1 MQEKKRKQERSER
14 DQLLTLVNQWDPAG
28 LLGAGAARDEYGP
41 LVDKLFSLLSNESS
55 AAAITEF
62 LDSEVRGQFGIAP
75 PQPAQFAAK
84 VLTWSRLR
92 SQDAS

>member
-1 MQEKKRKQERSER
+1 MQDTQRKQERTER

-28 LLGAGAARDEYGP
+28 LLGAGAARHEYGP
-41 LVDKLFSLLSNESS
+41 LVDKLFTLLERESS
-55 AAAITEF
+55 ADTVTDF

-92 SQDAS
+92 SQDA